1 MTARN
6 KGYFNL
12 RTTPHR
18 PARFGKLTRGFSSA
32 LWRSAVCAG
41 IAAASRIK
49 KSCLVLCTNSVSV
62 DQWKYQF
69 QLWSSLD
76 SRDISR
82 FTSQQKEAF
91 TGVANVCITTY
102 TMIAYSGRRSEE
114 SAKVRW
120 IRVMPIRPY
129 TLLRCQHAP
138 PQCQI
143 MLFNPGQRS
152 RSLSKIE

>member
-1 MTARN
+1 VRGRQHINHASFDVQAQTPFSRWDVAGDLQLGCLRVLGYDARDQS
-6 KGYFNL
+6 GL
-12 RTTPHR
+12 CLWTVHC
-18 PARFGKLTRGFSSA
+18 LTEQWSG
-32 LWRSAVCAG
+32 AG
-41 IAAASRIK
+41 IAAASRVK

-76 SRDISR
+76 SRDVSR

-114 SAKVRW
+114 SAKVRGQT
-120 IRVMPIRPY
+120 RH
-129 TLLRCQHAP
+129 QHSPAA
-138 PQCQI
+138 
-143 MLFNPGQRS
+143 
-152 RSLSKIE
+152 

>member
-1 MTARN
+1 MN
-6 KGYFNL
+6 DVSVPGMNM
-12 RTTPHR
+12 
-18 PARFGKLTRGFSSA
+18 
-32 LWRSAVCAG
+32 RSISLLHSLCFAPDVQSDQTVLLSIQGRAVGCAG

-91 TGVANVCITTY
+91 TGVANVCVTTY
-102 TMIAYSGRRSEE
+102 TMIAYSGRRSED
-114 SAKVRW
+114 SAKVHRQGQ
-120 IRVMPIRPY
+120 VY
-129 TLLRCQHAP
+129 KCFAP
-138 PQCQI
+138 RLAC
-143 MLFNPGQRS
+143 
-152 RSLSKIE
+152 

>member
-1 MTARN
+1 M
-6 KGYFNL
+6 
-12 RTTPHR
+12 R
-18 PARFGKLTRGFSSA
+18 PDRKHWCG
-32 LWRSAVCAG
+32 AG
-41 IAAASRIK
+41 IAAASRVK

-76 SRDISR
+76 SRDVSR

-114 SAKVRW
+114 SAKVRGET
-120 IRVMPIRPY
+120 RHHRPDS
-129 TLLRCQHAP
+129 A
-138 PQCQI
+138 
-143 MLFNPGQRS
+143 S
-152 RSLSKIE
+152 RSTCTVSAASRREMQSHALRRDDAQRRPRLS